1 MYFSRSRRKQDVNNK
16 ENRNP
21 PGVKK
26 VGVSLSQAAVN
37 SKVRK
42 APQSELCVA
51 DSFDDEM
58 LDKFTAIPYG
68 VDRNEWLATHILALF
83 DNVNDI

>member
-1 MYFSRSRRKQDVNNK
+1 M
-16 ENRNP
+16 
-21 PGVKK
+21 
-26 VGVSLSQAAVN
+26 GVSLSQAAVN

-68 VDRNEWLATHILALF
+68 VDKNEWLATHILALF
-83 DNVNDI
+83 ENVNALCGTVGELCTPATCMTMSYPGVQ